1 MATEKDSAVIL
12 IVDDDDLVLKTL
24 NVLISSLGYE
34 CLLAND
40 GLEAVELLSDR
51 KCDLILSD
59 VLMPNMDG
67 LELLAYIR
75 EKRPEID
82 VIIATGFSE
91 KASYADVIKAGAIDF
106 IKKPIDQAELEAKLA
121 RAFRE
126 RRMVMELEQLSL
138 SDALTSVY
146 NRRAFDQKFINEVER
161 AFRQDYQ
168 LFLAIVDIDNFKEY
182 NDKYGHTEGD
192 KVLISLAEILKE
204 CTRDNVDMVF
214 RLGVD
219 EFAVLLPQTSGNQA
233 TEIVQRILLKYIE
246 ANYGKTT
253 LSIGIVSCQ
262 RDPELS
268 KPEDVTR
275 MKDKADK
282 AMYEAKNS
290 GKNCVICKI

>member
-214 RLGVD
+214 RLGGD